1 MMILASKLSLLFIS
15 LAIIH
20 FNWSFG
26 GTYGFN
32 EALPTKENG
41 ERVLNPGNIDSFI
54 IGLGLLLFGLFYVFK
69 TELLPISLPIWINT
83 YGSWIIPAIFLLRA
97 MGDFKYVGF
106 FKKVKN
112 TLFSR
117 FDTKLFSPLCL
128 VIGLCGFLI
137 NLLN

>member
-1 MMILASKLSLLFIS
+1 MILAAILSLVFVI

-20 FNWSFG
+20 FNWFFG

-41 ERVLNPGNIDSFI
+41 ERVLNPGKIDSFI

-69 TELLPISLPIWINT
+69 LGLLPISLPNWVT
-83 YGSWIIPAIFLLRA
+83 SYGSWIIPAIFLLRA
-97 MGDFKYVGF
+97 MGDFKYIGF

-112 TLFSR
+112 TLFAR
-117 FDTKLFSPLCL
+117 CDTKLFSPLCF
-128 VIGLCGFLI
+128 VIGLFGFLI
-137 NLLN
+137 NLLH